1 MNYYRLFVC
10 MLALIL
16 FLSGCVLLDDL
27 APTETPLSEE
37 DALEAMDVIE
47 AQVSELRGLETLQPV
62 AKAFL
67 STDEL
72 RQRLME
78 DSFEDYSPQEARDDV
93 LLYAAFELVEPDLDL
108 YNLLLD
114 LYTEQVAGFYDPE
127 TDELYV
133 VKSDQPP
140 GAMERSVFSHEYT
153 HALQDQHFDLEALGF
168 TDEESEDSERDFAIQ
183 CLAEGDAM
191 LLEQHYMIRYF
202 DADDLNEMFDQIDEV
217 ETSVL
222 DTAPTVVRESLMFP
236 YEAGLSFVTRLYADG
251 GWPAVDAAYANPPL
265 STEQILHPDRYPDDV
280 PQRVTLPP
288 LTDTLGSGWRMVD
301 TDVVGE
307 FQLRLYLDVHADSS
321 EAETAAEGWD
331 GDRYAVHWR
340 EDESGFVLV
349 LRLAWDTPADADEF
363 FVTYARFARD
373 RFGHGPT
380 RSEGDARWWWLGD
393 DALLLARNSQ
403 DESLVIIAPD
413 EATLEAVRGLFSEF

>member
-1 MNYYRLFVC
+1 VFV
-10 MLALIL
+10 LALV
-16 FLSGCVLLDDL
+16 LSGCVLLDDL
-27 APTETPLSEE
+27 APTETPLSDE
-37 DALEAMDVIE
+37 DALEAMRVIE
-47 AQVSELRGLETLQPV
+47 EQVSELRGLETLRPV
-62 AKAFL
+62 PKAFL

-72 RQRLME
+72 RQHLIQ
-78 DSFEDYSPQEARDDV
+78 DSFEDYSEQDAHDEV

-133 VKSDQPP
+133 VKSDRAP

-153 HALQDQHFDLEALGF
+153 HALQDQHFDLETLGF
-168 TDEESEDSERDFAIQ
+168 TDEEDEDEDSERDFAAR

-191 LLEQHYMIRYF
+191 LLEQYYMMRHF
-202 DADDLNEMFDQIDEV
+202 DAGDVAEMFDQMDEV

-222 DTAPTVVRESLMFP
+222 DTAPTIVYESLMFP
-236 YEAGLSFVTRLYADG
+236 YEAGFLFVTQLYADG

-265 STEQILHPDRYPDDV
+265 STEQILHPERYPDDV
-280 PQRVTLPP
+280 PQVVTLPP
-288 LTDTLGSGWRMVD
+288 LTDTLGAGWRMVD
-301 TDVVGE
+301 TDVMGE
-307 FQLRLYLDVHADSS
+307 FQLKLYLDVHAGSS
-321 EAETAAEGWD
+321 EAEAAAEGWD

-349 LRLAWDTPADADEF
+349 LRLAWDTPTDAAEF
-363 FVTYARFARD
+363 FDTYARFAGD
-373 RFGHGPT
+373 RFGGEPA
-380 RSEGDARWWWLGD
+380 RSESDARWWWLGD
-393 DALLLARNSQ
+393 DALLLAQNSR

-413 EATLEAVRGLFSEF
+413 EATLEAVRGLFPEF